1 MLSARHSYYTSFS
14 MLLYFVLI
22 FLFTYSCET
31 KSRRVLLRNVD
42 VITLHH
48 DRLAESRKGYR
59 LPQLKCVGGSGF
71 KYPQYYPKVVQ
82 CYNRGFDGHDVQWE
96 CKAELDKSVSLGSI
110 NVNCEGYDYPDDEFI
125 VYDSCAL
132 EYELN
137 VRSPIRVKR
146 YNRVFDK
153 VSIHVQ
159 NNSGYFIII
168 GLIVLAIG
176 IWYFCIRPSEFT
188 HESIPSSTGFDSSCP
203 RQPPPPPYEE
213 AVFNDHEDHSTRCR
227 RNPSAPPSPE
237 YGWSSNVMGSSQS
250 RSRWNWNKV
259 ENQSGSWLS
268 NGLAAGAGFLGG
280 YFMGSRSHSNP
291 GRSSSG
297 CYSRTEPIFTEE
309 PCIRNGD
316 IYSDSSFSSHSRRS
330 RTPSPETHISS
341 GFGGTSR
348 R

>member
-1 MLSARHSYYTSFS
+1 MLF
-14 MLLYFVLI
+14 YFVLI
-22 FLFTYSCET
+22 SLFTYFCEG

-71 KYPQYYPKVVQ
+71 KYTQYYPKVVQ
-82 CYNRGFDGHDVQWE
+82 CYNRGFDGRDVQWE

-137 VRSPIRVKR
+137 VRSPIRAKR
-146 YNRVFDK
+146 YNRVFEK
-153 VSIHVQ
+153 VQ
-159 NNSGYFIII
+159 NNAGYFIII
-168 GLIVLAIG
+168 GLIVLAVG
-176 IWYFCIRPSEFT
+176 IWYYFIRPSEFT
-188 HESIPSSTGFDSSCP
+188 YESIPSSTGFDSSRPC
-203 RQPPPPPYEE
+203 QPPPPPSYEE
-213 AVFNDHEDHSTRCR
+213 TILNDHVDHSTRCR
-227 RNPSAPPSPE
+227 HNPSTPPSPD

-250 RSRWNWNKV
+250 RSQWNWRKV

-280 YFMGSRSHSNP
+280 YFMGSRSNNNPHS
-291 GRSSSG
+291 GSG
-297 CYSRTEPIFTEE
+297 CYSRTEPICTEE
-309 PCIRNGD
+309 SYIRNGNV
-316 IYSDSSFSSHSRRS
+316 YSDSSFSSHSRRS